1 MDENSFRKNHIRY
14 AIALLN
20 SYEGSIPLNLYLKE
34 YFSKNRKHGSKDR
47 KAITALCYGYFR
59 VANGFKN
66 TSEREEIISAGQ
78 ALVVTHSFNETYE
91 QIIDRLKNTL
101 RLNAGQFS
109 IETNYPFSEFL
120 SQKIDK
126 EALLYSFLIQPNLF
140 IRIRPGQRERV
151 VEILNAHEWQYQPI
165 APHTIALPN
174 STPVQHLFKS
184 DKEVVIQDYASQL
197 TGTLLTQLPCP
208 RSGIKIWDCCAG
220 SGGKT
225 IQLFDTFPESTITAS
240 DKRKTILQNLKARL
254 KNAGIT
260 NCEIRLADL
269 SQSAEGFPDDTFD
282 LILAD
287 VPCSGSG
294 TWSRT
299 PEQLHYFSKS
309 SLASYE
315 KIQKRIIINVLP
327 KLKPGGFLLYITC
340 SVFSAENE
348 ENIFYFENELGL
360 RTISSKYIEGSGKR
374 ADTLFAAL
382 LQK

>member
-20 SYEGSIPLNLYLKE
+20 SYEGSIPLHLYLKE
-34 YFSKNRKHGSKDR
+34 YFSKNRKHGSNDR

-66 TSEREEIISAGQ
+66 TSNREEIISAGQ

-91 QIIDRLKNTL
+91 QIIDRLKNAL
-101 RLNAGQFS
+101 RVNADQFS

-126 EALLYSFLIQPNLF
+126 AALLYSFLIQPNLF

-151 VEILNAHEWQYQPI
+151 VEILNVHEWQYQPI
-165 APHTIALPN
+165 APRTIALPN

-197 TGTLLTQLPCP
+197 TGALLTQLPCQ

-225 IQLFDTFPESTITAS
+225 IQLFDTFPESAITAS

-260 NCEIRLADL
+260 NCDIRLADL
-269 SQSAEGFPDDTFD
+269 SQSADDFPNDTFD
-282 LILAD
+282 LILA
-287 VPCSGSG
+287 G

-299 PEQLHYFSKS
+299 PEQLHYFPKS
-309 SLASYE
+309 SLVSY
-315 KIQKRIIINVLP
+315 QYLQRRIITNVLP
-327 KLKPGGFLLYITC
+327 KLKPGGFILYITC

-360 RTISSKYIEGSGKR
+360 RTISSEYIEGSRKR
-374 ADTLFAAL
+374 ADTLFAVL